1 MEKGEETNEGGG
13 REREKTADQEGPVS
27 AAPFAAIVTQPGE
40 NLGRAPSRNRARG
53 RELGERW
60 SEGSESGVGRER
72 EREEEEE
79 GEEDGEAEIS
89 SLDISGSMAASL
101 PLSLSLP
108 EELLFPPIITGKLSV
123 RGCDRRRRGER
134 GREREGGRSGREE
147 RANFPKKLMRV

>member
-13 REREKTADQEGPVS
+13 RERGKTAEQEGPVS

-72 EREEEEE
+72 ERE
-79 GEEDGEAEIS
+79 
-89 SLDISGSMAASL
+89 
-101 PLSLSLP
+101 
-108 EELLFPPIITGKLSV
+108 
-123 RGCDRRRRGER
+123 
-134 GREREGGRSGREE
+134 RERERDGGEGREE
-147 RANFPKKLMRV
+147 IERQLERDDIKRAG